1 MNIKKQFWVLLLL
14 VILPFACRSPYYAK
28 AEKKPKKGYLNS
40 ITDKITGATTPAQH
54 KTEGISYFKKGM
66 TEEALEEL
74 KLASE
79 GIKEDGELR
88 HYLGKAYYENDKYD
102 EAITE
107 LLASISYYKPNQAQ
121 EKAEAYNDL
130 GLVYK
135 KNNAFAEALSAFR
148 ESLAL
153 DS

>member
-1 MNIKKQFWVLLLL
+1 MLRVQIYPDNILFICFKILTTYVNPHLTLKLLNVNIKKQYWIFLLL

-40 ITDKITGATTPAQH
+40 ITDKITGATTPSQH

-79 GIKEDGELR
+79 GIKEDG
-88 HYLGKAYYENDKYD
+88 
-102 EAITE
+102 
-107 LLASISYYKPNQAQ
+107 
-121 EKAEAYNDL
+121 
-130 GLVYK
+130 
-135 KNNAFAEALSAFR
+135 
-148 ESLAL
+148 
-153 DS
+153 

>member
-14 VILPFACRSPYYAK
+14 ITFPTACRSPYYAK
-28 AEKKPKKGYLNS
+28 AEKKPKRGYLNT

-74 KLASE
+74 KLAAE

-88 HYLGKAYYENDKYD
+88 HYLGKAYYENDKHD

-107 LLASISYYKPNQAQ
+107 
-121 EKAEAYNDL
+121 
-130 GLVYK
+130 
-135 KNNAFAEALSAFR
+135 F
-148 ESLAL
+148 LAL
-153 DS
+153 PYLIIRQTKPKKRPMFTTTSA

>member
-1 MNIKKQFWVLLLL
+1 MHAD
-14 VILPFACRSPYYAK
+14 PPYYAK
-28 AEKKPKKGYLNS
+28 AEKKPKRGYLNT

-88 HYLGKAYYENDKYD
+88 HYLGKSYYENDRYD

-107 LLASISYYKPNQAQ
+107 LLAAVSIIRQTRPKKRPMFTTTSAYLQK
-121 EKAEAYNDL
+121 EKCL
-130 GLVYK
+130 HG
-135 KNNAFAEALSAFR
+135 S
-148 ESLAL
+148 SLRI
-153 DS
+153 